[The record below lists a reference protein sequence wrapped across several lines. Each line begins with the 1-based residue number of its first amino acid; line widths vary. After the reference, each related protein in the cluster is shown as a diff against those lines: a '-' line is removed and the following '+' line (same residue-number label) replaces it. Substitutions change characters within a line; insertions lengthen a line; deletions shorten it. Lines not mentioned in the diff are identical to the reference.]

1 MMRTALRISL
11 AKPCFSPISTQT
23 GSGWKPGNGIV
34 CEFIET
40 TCFSLPLL
48 IEPDSLDD
56 VINPQC
62 DEAETN
68 LPVDSAN
75 RTVLHP
81 VK

>member
-1 MMRTALRISL
+1 MAIGTVPVNSDLSNTNLRISADTSQL
-11 AKPCFSPISTQT
+11 T
-23 GSGWKPGNGIV
+23 
-34 CEFIET
+34 
-40 TCFSLPLL
+40 
-48 IEPDSLDD
+48 IEPVPLDD

-81 VK
+81 VE